1 MGVDLVAGQVV
12 GRYRIVRTI
21 ARGGMGVTYEGESLS
36 GRQRVAVKELGLS
49 RLDDWKV
56 MDLFEREARVLAL
69 VKHPAVP
76 AYVDHF
82 AIEGAE
88 GPTFYLVQQI
98 APGHSL
104 AQLVAGGWRADEAE
118 ARRIAAAI
126 LDVLDHLHALVPPVY
141 HRDIKPQNVLREDTG
156 KVWVVDFGAVR
167 DVYRSTQVGGSTV
180 AGTFG
185 YMAPEQL
192 RGIAR
197 PESDLYG
204 LGATLLYVLSGQ
216 TPAEMPQ
223 SKLKADFRSRV
234 RVSPAFA
241 AWLDKMLEPAPED
254 RFRSAVQ
261 ALKALED
268 PTQMPGYRSSK
279 RAVVLGGILAALL
292 LSVGAGG
299 MLVKLRAARS
309 TPWAMGSLQKLPE
322 RPGDWKPPAVK
333 WVKTIQAHFSGV
345 MDVTFTPDG
354 TRLLTSSF
362 DDSAKIWDVRT
373 GEAVRALPGHTKAVG
388 AVRVTPDGRYA
399 VTAGDQTLRVWSL
412 PDGKPVRTID
422 TDTQQVFTVAISPD
436 GRTLVSGHTDGAI
449 KVWTLEGRAVATLP
463 QGGGRVFSIAFA
475 PDGSRFAA
483 AGDGKEIKIWST
495 GDWKLQ
501 HTLLDEKGGI
511 SRVAIAPDG
520 QTLASGGDDHSI
532 RLWHIESGH
541 MMATLA
547 LHTEEVWAL
556 AFSPDG
562 ATLVSGGKD
571 SVLGVWDL
579 LRAKLKQKW
588 PFDAPRKIM
597 GLAFAPDGLT
607 FAAAYASGT
616 VDLFRLAKSGTHAPI
631 PSATLVERQVPS
643 TATAEQRAYAEAM
656 VRVDRY
662 SGDRRLLDEA
672 EALLED
678 MRKANSRSALALAGL
693 ARVAFRRSAL
703 RADTYDPDLL
713 NRALELSSQAISLD
727 PTLPDG
733 YVVRGFALNAKK
745 DAAGA
750 RAAAA
755 MALKLAPTM
764 IRAQSLAETLAED
777 SGDLDGAE
785 KILRNMLSRPIEQHW
800 AGVVFGDLATLY
812 EKAGDLDAAGEARRR
827 EVDLEPESAWAKGN
841 YASFLIRKGD
851 YEGAIGMAKQA
862 LSQMDYGAARLTLA
876 DAYCLKG
883 EEALWDRG
891 ETSAARQAFDAATAA
906 DARDYRAAYDL
917 GAYHQF
923 LGVSVHDP
931 KQMEQAKQAYE
942 MAASLDPSGELS
954 KKALKLL

>member
-1 MGVDLVAGQVV
+1 
-12 GRYRIVRTI
+12 
-21 ARGGMGVTYEGESLS
+21 MGVTYEAESLN
-36 GRQRVAVKELGLS
+36 GPERVAVKELALS

-56 MDLFEREARVLAL
+56 LELFEREARVLAL

-82 AIEGAE
+82 SIEHAE

-98 APGHSL
+98 APGYSL
-104 AQLVAGGWRADEAE
+104 AQLVAGGWRADEAQ
-118 ARRIAAAI
+118 AVSIAEAI
-126 LDVLDHLHALVPPVY
+126 LDVLDHLHARVPPVY

-156 KVWVVDFGAVR
+156 KVWLVDFGAVR

-216 TPAEMPQ
+216 APAEMPQ
-223 SKLKADFRSRV
+223 SKLKADFRSRI

-241 AWLDKMLEPAPED
+241 AWLDKMLEPAPEE

-261 ALKALED
+261 ARRALRD
-268 PTQMPGYRSSK
+268 PTQVPGYRSNN
-279 RAVVLGGILAALL
+279 RALVLGGVLAALL
-292 LSVGAGG
+292 LSVGAGA
-299 MLVKLRAARS
+299 MVMKHRAEES
-309 TPWAMGSLQKLPE
+309 TPWAMGSLPKLPE

-333 WVKTIQAHFSGV
+333 WVKTIPAHFSGV

-354 TRLLTSSF
+354 TRLLTASF

-399 VTAGDQTLRVWSL
+399 VTAGDRRLLVWSL
-412 PDGKPVRTID
+412 PDGKLVRTID

-449 KVWTLEGRAVATLP
+449 KVWTLEGRPVATLL

-495 GDWKLQ
+495 GDWTLQ
-501 HTLLDEKGGI
+501 HTLVDETGGI
-511 SRVAIAPDG
+511 AKVVIAPDG

-532 RLWHIESGH
+532 KLWHIESGH
-541 MMATLA
+541 MMANLQ

-579 LRAKLKQKW
+579 LRGTLKQKW

-616 VDLFRLAKSGTHAPI
+616 VDLFRLAKSGTHAALPV
-631 PSATLVERQVPS
+631 ATILERQVPP
-643 TATAEQRAYAEAM
+643 TATAEQRAYVEAM
-656 VRVDRY
+656 DRVDQY

-672 EALLED
+672 EARLED
-678 MRKANSRSALALAGL
+678 MRKANPRSALALAGL
-693 ARVAFRRSAL
+693 GRIAFRRSAL
-703 RADTYDPDLL
+703 RADTFDPDLL
-713 NRALELSSQAISLD
+713 NRALDLSSQAISFD
-727 PTLPDG
+727 PALADG
-733 YVVRGFALNAKK
+733 YIVRGFALNGKK

-750 RAAAA
+750 RVAAATA
-755 MALKLAPTM
+755 RKLAPTM
-764 IRAQSLAETLAED
+764 PRVQMLAETLAED

-812 EKAGDLDAAGEARRR
+812 EKAGDLEAATDARRR
-827 EVDLEPESAWAKGN
+827 QVDLEPESAWAKGS

-851 YEGAIGMAKQA
+851 YEGAIAMAKQA

-883 EEALWDRG
+883 EVALWDQG
-891 ETSAARQAFDAATAA
+891 DTSGARQAFDAATAA
-906 DARDYRAAYDL
+906 DAPDYRAAYDL

-923 LGVSVHDP
+923 LGVSFHDP
-931 KQMEQAKQAYE
+931 KQMDLAKHAYE
-942 MAASLDPSGELS
+942 TATSLEPRDELS

>member
-309 TPWAMGSLQKLPE
+309 TPWAMGSLPKLPE

-532 RLWHIESGH
+532 KLWHIESGH